1 MKPSEQCK
9 KAGLSSLKKMSK
21 MTGKSEQTLIN
32 WFKNDRL
39 TFDILLLGC
48 QLRKLIDNKKDEII

>member
-9 KAGLSSLKKMSK
+9 DAGLSSLKEMSK
-21 MTGKSEQTLIN
+21 ITGKSEQTLIN

-48 QLRKLIDNKKDEII
+48 QLRKLLDNNKEEN